1 MRPDV
6 SKSQRRFELGFAIA
20 RLKRLWIT
28 LNTSIEGARQ
38 RYDRLNA
45 TILPSI
51 GYSPFSNSDDL
62 ASAFASA
69 KPWLNLNEP
78 TLSSGFDPKPHKSS
92 DPTLL
97 YLKQPVDTEASI
109 GLSETLNQSLFR
121 RSLIVDNP
129 KDNPS
134 SPLTWYAEKVR
145 DSDAVLVH
153 LLSTEHVDH
162 EFHNLKCALVAGLA
176 AGFGQPLLMMAPE
189 PYVTPIDYRALLVV
203 HRTPAECS
211 TQTKRWLA
219 DIEPRIPKRRA
230 RRPVELDK
238 AETTLD
244 LRNLGVGE
252 WVAEHEFG
260 ALDEYFVETSWFYD
274 ALQGRQAIFVG
285 RRGTGKTATMYAL
298 ENAIGSNRLN
308 HVCVIKPVGYEVHGL
323 IRTLAQNLG
332 LAEKGYLLESLW
344 KYLIFTELAMSA
356 AAGIKGKPAYH
367 VGQLAPPESSLL
379 NFIDTHSD
387 IIETP
392 FSIRLNRALLPLLDL
407 TVSGGPD
414 EQRARISEG
423 LHVSILRDLRALLGN
438 VLTTSKRVVIL
449 IDNLDEPWGPG
460 EHVDLLAEL
469 FLGLLRVAIDITDE
483 FTRADFWRKDVNIA
497 VIIFLRSDI
506 FFHLQRL
513 HPEQDKL
520 PVERVSWRDP
530 ELVLR
535 VVDERLRNSVGRRWP
550 VEDIW
555 RKLFVGSIGGLP
567 PREFIGRW
575 SVTRPRDL
583 IFFTHEAIAVAVNR
597 GHSIVTEEDL
607 YEARRRYSEF
617 AFRAVLAEDDPR
629 KQLLESVLFEFAGAP
644 SIVTL
649 QDVQERLTAAGVN
662 PSDCE
667 FYVDLLCDLNFL
679 GIQTRD
685 GYRYAMDEGER
696 RILREIGRRVG
707 RSARKGMVERFE
719 LNRAFHDVLQVR

>member
-1 MRPDV
+1 
-6 SKSQRRFELGFAIA
+6 
-20 RLKRLWIT
+20 
-28 LNTSIEGARQ
+28 
-38 RYDRLNA
+38 
-45 TILPSI
+45 
-51 GYSPFSNSDDL
+51 
-62 ASAFASA
+62 
-69 KPWLNLNEP
+69 
-78 TLSSGFDPKPHKSS
+78 
-92 DPTLL
+92 
-97 YLKQPVDTEASI
+97 
-109 GLSETLNQSLFR
+109 
-121 RSLIVDNP
+121 
-129 KDNPS
+129 
-134 SPLTWYAEKVR
+134 
-145 DSDAVLVH
+145 
-153 LLSTEHVDH
+153 
-162 EFHNLKCALVAGLA
+162 
-176 AGFGQPLLMMAPE
+176 
-189 PYVTPIDYRALLVV
+189 
-203 HRTPAECS
+203 
-211 TQTKRWLA
+211 
-219 DIEPRIPKRRA
+219 
-230 RRPVELDK
+230 
-238 AETTLD
+238 

-260 ALDEYFVETSWFYD
+260 SIDEYFIETSWYYD

-285 RRGTGKTATMYAL
+285 RRGTGKTATMYAV

-323 IRTLAQNLG
+323 VRTLSQNLG

-344 KYLIFTELAMSA
+344 KYLVFTELAMSA
-356 AAGIKGKPAYH
+356 AAEIRAKPAHH
-367 VGQLAPPESSLL
+367 VGQLAQPESSLL
-379 NFIDTHSD
+379 KFIDDHTD
-387 IIETP
+387 IIEPP

-407 TVSGGPD
+407 AASGRPD

-423 LHVSILRDLRALLGN
+423 LHVSILRELRALLGN
-438 VLTTSKRVVIL
+438 VLTTKKRVAIL

-483 FTRADFWRKDVNIA
+483 FRRADFWRQDVNIA

-520 PVERVSWRDP
+520 PVERVSWRDS

-555 RKLFVGSIGGLP
+555 EKLFVSSIGGLP

-607 YEARRRYSEF
+607 YEARWRYSEF

-629 KQLLESVLFEFAGAP
+629 KQLLENVLFEFAGAP

-649 QDVQERLTAAGVN
+649 QDVQERLTAAGV
-662 PSDCE
+662 PDSDRE
-667 FYVDLLCDLNFL
+667 FYVDLLCDLDFL

-696 RILREIGRRVG
+696 RMIREIGRRAG
-707 RSARKGMVERFE
+707 RSARKRVVERFE